1 MKAALINA
9 LWHAA
14 SLPEA
19 WRFHQATARVAETQT
34 RLLNTYLIANQN
46 TAYGRRHQF
55 ESIRSVNDYQR
66 HVPLTTYDDYS
77 NLIDCIARG
86 QPNVLTAQPVQMFE
100 PSSGST
106 AASKLVPYPAT
117 LKAEFQR
124 GLAPWIVDL
133 YSHYPQLRGGPAY
146 WSVTPLTEGRRTTP
160 GGLPIGFEEDSAY
173 LGPLGALIESALA
186 VPNAIKHIGD
196 IKAFRY
202 IALLFL
208 LRQSNLRLISI
219 WNPTYLTLLIK
230 FLPEWWNDLLTDIA
244 AGTLSP
250 PQPLDLAVR
259 RRLQLALTPDPNRA
273 RVLATLSPDDYSAIW
288 PHLSL
293 ISCWADGPAA
303 GYARAL
309 QQSFPNVS
317 LQPKGLLA
325 TEAFVS
331 FPLVG
336 KEGSVLAITSHFF
349 EFLPTETFQRSI
361 STNALLAHQLEKG
374 QTYAVVVTTSGG
386 LYRYQLQ
393 DVIEVVEFVGQAPC
407 IRFVGKQDH
416 VSDWFGEKLSEPF
429 VAGALAQLFNQHQL
443 SPTFAMLAPDD
454 SERDF
459 CYTLY
464 LELPPDQHLNN
475 LHCDLDAAL
484 SANFHYAYCR
494 QLGQLAEPRLILV
507 VNGVEA
513 YLQACQSRGQKLGNI
528 KPAALQKT
536 TGWSQWFQPLQASN
550 G

>member
-19 WRFHQATARVAETQT
+19 WRFHQATARVVETQT
-34 RLLNTYLIANQN
+34 RLLNAYLIANQN
-46 TAYGRRHQF
+46 TAYGRRYQF
-55 ESIRSVNDYQR
+55 ESIRSVNNYQR

-77 NLIDCIARG
+77 DLIDCIARG
-86 QPNVLTAQPVQMFE
+86 QPNILTAQPVQMFE

-106 AASKLVPYPAT
+106 AASKLIPYPAT

-124 GLAPWIVDL
+124 GLAPWIADL

-146 WSVTPLTEGRRTTP
+146 WSVTPLAEGRRTTSS
-160 GGLPIGFEEDSAY
+160 GLPIGFEEDSAY

-186 VPNAIKHIGD
+186 VPNAVKHIGV
-196 IKAFRY
+196 INAFRY
-202 IALLFL
+202 TTLLFL

-250 PQPLDLAVR
+250 PQPLDPVVR
-259 RRLQLALTPDPNRA
+259 RRLQPALTPDPTRA
-273 RVLATLSPDDYSAIW
+273 RILAALSPDDYSAIW

-303 GYARAL
+303 GYARTL
-309 QQSFPNVS
+309 QQSFPNIT

-336 KEGSVLAITSHFF
+336 QEGSMLAITSHFF
-349 EFLPTETFQRSI
+349 EFLPTETFQRNI

-374 QTYAVVVTTSGG
+374 QTYAVVVTTGG
-386 LYRYQLQ
+386 GFCRYQLQ
-393 DVIEVVEFVGQAPC
+393 DIIEVVEFVGQAPC

-429 VAGALAQLFNQHQL
+429 VAGALAKLFSRHQL

-454 SERDF
+454 ERDF

-464 LELPPDQHLNN
+464 LELPPDQHHNN

-494 QLGQLAEPRLILV
+494 QLGQLVEPRLVLV
-507 VNGVEA
+507 VNGAEA
-513 YLQACQSRGQKLGNI
+513 YLQGCQSRGQKLGNI

-536 TGWSQWFQPLQASN
+536 TGWSQWFQPLQESN